1 MQWTP
6 IDYVAFTLYHEQYKI
21 YNYISDMTALERAH
35 LIEHWE
41 DIVEKHLKNEDIK
54 HNTIKKIYEKAKL
67 ICSQIR
73 IHEEEHRSKP

>member
-6 IDYVAFTLYHEQYKI
+6 IDYVAFTLYHEQYEI
-21 YNYISDMTALERAH
+21 VSFSDMTALERAH

-54 HNTIKKIYEKAKL
+54 HNIIKKIYEKAKL